1 MRRRIARMIRIA
13 LPLAVL
19 TATALVEEA
28 GQRWN

>member
-1 MRRRIARMIRIA
+1 MRRRLTHLIRIA

-19 TATALVEEA
+19 AATSLVEEA